1 MIANYKF
8 IHTYYPNLYIELG
21 YSTNMDERLPRNKRC
36 RLDEPCDK
44 QETKKTMVDYED
56 SLYKIILSIQD
67 QTDTYLDAPLIVEG
81 FKKLVEDHSEG
92 MVNRCTMCKM
102 DIGRHNPR
110 QLCGKTYCLSE

>member
-1 MIANYKF
+1 
-8 IHTYYPNLYIELG
+8 
-21 YSTNMDERLPRNKRC
+21 MDEILPRNKRC
-36 RLDEPCDK
+36 RLDNPSDEP
-44 QETKKTMVDYED
+44 KKKDFDYED
-56 SLYKIILSIQD
+56 SLYRLILSIQD
-67 QTDTYLDAPLIVEG
+67 QSDTYLDAPLIVEG